1 MLKGRWKKKKKEML
15 DLILEA
21 KRKDPETG
29 SFSEWLAEYLVAH
42 ISTII
47 RPNEPLTLEQLREM
61 DGDPVWFE
69 NMSGGRWCIV
79 YADYHCLVG
88 KMFGVT
94 FEEAER
100 TGRVY
105 RRPPEGDEDHHG

>member
-1 MLKGRWKKKKKEML
+1 MDRNNKTIQLAKKAADAWRSTDTYHQAAQIIDML
-15 DLILEA
+15 ISALEG
-21 KRKDPETG
+21 DPT
-29 SFSEWLAEYLVAH
+29 L
-42 ISTII
+42 TP
-47 RPNEPLTLEQLREM
+47 PNEPLTLEQLREM

-105 RRPPEGDEDHHG
+105 RRPPEGEA